1 MIDLENTLFNIVAT
15 ELRNNHQD
23 IVVYGEY
30 VAEPAS
36 FPCVNMWES
45 GNSVNAMYED
55 TSALDDYVNVT
66 YAIQVYTNTPTKKLD
81 AKAIANE
88 IDTIMTRY
96 RFRRSLFSQVP
107 NIDRTIYR
115 IEMRYSG
122 IVKRTDYTPT
132 VSGDTVFNIFSQ

>member
-15 ELRNNHQD
+15 ELRANHDD

-88 IDTIMTRY
+88 IDAIMTRY
-96 RFRRSLFSQVP
+96 RFRRSLFSQMP

-122 IVKRTDYTPT
+122 IVKRTDFATD
-132 VSGDTVFNIFSQ
+132 SGDTFFQVYTQ

>member
-15 ELRNNHQD
+15 ELRTNHD
-23 IVVYGEY
+23 GIAVYGEY

-122 IVKRTDYTPT
+122 IVKRTDFATD
-132 VSGDTVFNIFSQ
+132 SGDTFFQVYAQ